1 MAHPEVLLQASSSQR
16 GDGEDAG
23 NDGEQAIG
31 KHVYAEGPGLSPTT
45 SARAHVTNH
54 YVGEAPD
61 AVVNER
67 TLLLVHINV
76 V

>member
-1 MAHPEVLLQASSSQR
+1 MAHPGRPRVPPNV
-16 GDGEDAG
+16 GMEDAG